1 MSARYGDFPAREIAG
16 DQKNRIQRRIDLS
29 QFVLAAGDNIVN
41 PTEWPEIP
49 VGHKVIRR
57 HLRVRQAAAV
67 GANTATATL
76 AVRIENGAT
85 DIVVVAATILDTL
98 NAIAGDI
105 DLFAAVA
112 TATTAGN
119 RLVLVLGGAGATSMS
134 AGYIDLDVE
143 YSPA

>member
-1 MSARYGDFPAREIAG
+1 MSARYGDFPIREIAG
-16 DQKNRIQRRIDLS
+16 GQKNRIQQRIDLS
-29 QFVLAAGDNIVN
+29 QFVLAAGDNTVN

-67 GANTATATL
+67 GAASSVATL

-85 DIVVVAATILDTL
+85 DIVVVAATVLDAL
-98 NAIAGDI
+98 NVVGGDI
-105 DLFAAVA
+105 DLFAAVN
-112 TATTAGN
+112 TPTTAGN
-119 RLVLVLGGAGATSMS
+119 RLVISLGGSGATSMS